1 MLVEVQYEAHRHERR
16 HEFQRLTGAAAGVL
30 SRASM
35 LMRRRSPL
43 NHRPDGGREGHP
55 VRQWHDPSLNEPREE
70 AEQD

>member
-43 NHRPDGGREGHP
+43 QQ
-55 VRQWHDPSLNEPREE
+55 VYRQLLSCIQARNFLDSFGSM
-70 AEQD
+70 